1 MDDKKIAFVPFNAL
15 DRFMR
20 PDYRLNVIRTTLHEL
35 PGLPQNYRAA
45 IDRATKKTVKVPGFR
60 NSEKAPTAVK
70 VIPMANAFEKSP
82 DLVASVISAWVE
94 SHPELKLQV
103 YDLLI
108 QRHWEI
114 LPIEADRTKLPG
126 FLPYWPKGE
135 EFEVLYQAYIEMYP
149 QADTSM
155 DNVSLMVVWLSGR
168 LPFQEEETETDDT
181 LTDKT
186 VEDDQHP
193 M

>member
-35 PGLPQNYRAA
+35 PGLPQNYRVA

-60 NSEKAPTAVK
+60 NSEKAPAAVK

-94 SHPELKLQV
+94 SHQELKLQV

-108 QRHWEI
+108 KRHWEI
-114 LPIEADRTKLPG
+114 LPIEAERTKLPG

-135 EFEVLYQAYIEMYP
+135 EFEVLYQAYTEIYP
-149 QADTSM
+149 QADTGM

-168 LPFQEEETETDDT
+168 LPFQEEEAETDDS
-181 LTDKT
+181 LTNKT
-186 VEDDQHP
+186 AEDDK
-193 M
+193 

>member
-1 MDDKKIAFVPFNAL
+1 MEDKKIAFVPFNAL

-60 NSEKAPTAVK
+60 NSEKAPAAVK

-82 DLVASVISAWVE
+82 DLVASVIAAWVE
-94 SHPELKLQV
+94 SHQELKLQV

-108 QRHWEI
+108 KRHWEI
-114 LPIEADRTKLPG
+114 LPVEADRTKLPG

-135 EFEVLYQAYIEMYP
+135 EFEVLYQAYTEMYP
-149 QADTSM
+149 QAETGM

-168 LPFQEEETETDDT
+168 LPFQEEEAETDDT

-186 VEDDQHP
+186 AEDDK
-193 M
+193 